1 VHRIVNHNACPTR
14 KLAHKRVLADPVKT
28 IATAAIRM
36 YIRRLARASACVPVC
51 APQVHGTSGTN
62 QRATPRQKSA
72 QNVSDPNRKQHT
84 LVAAE
89 LQPFSF
95 RSTRRSWPQQRQRP
109 IAAAACLL
117 LLQPSGQISGSQLI
131 DRPAGEPTA
140 SRLLT
145 TFLLDDVARD
155 GRNINLAD
163 YVRRASGRD

>member
-1 VHRIVNHNACPTR
+1 MADCQRYTRQLVHRIVNHNACPTR
-14 KLAHKRVLADPVKT
+14 KLAHTPVLADPGKT
-28 IATAAIRM
+28 IATAAGRM
-36 YIRRLARASACVPVC
+36 YIRRLARVRACYVR
-51 APQVHGTSGTN
+51 HRFTGTSGTN

-95 RSTRRSWPQQRQRP
+95 RSTRRSWPQQRQLP
-109 IAAAACLL
+109 IVAA
-117 LLQPSGQISGSQLI
+117 SSSTSEQISGSQRF
-131 DRPAGEPTA
+131 DRPAGEATA

-155 GRNINLAD
+155 GRTIWPIT
-163 YVRRASGRD
+163 